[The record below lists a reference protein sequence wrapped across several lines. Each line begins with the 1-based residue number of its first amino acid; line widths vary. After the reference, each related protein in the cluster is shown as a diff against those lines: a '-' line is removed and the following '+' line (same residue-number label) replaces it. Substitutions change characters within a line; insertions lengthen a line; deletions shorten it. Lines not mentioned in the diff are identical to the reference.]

1 MKEVGAEIKKFLQ
14 SIIEAIVDKPEE
26 VKVSILESET
36 MVVVE
41 LTAAQSDVGKVI
53 GREGRMA
60 LALRVLVNAL
70 ATKLGKKALLQIIEN
85 RGGENRGGPEA

>member
-1 MKEVGAEIKKFLQ
+1 MKEAGAEIKRFLQ
-14 SIIEAIVDKPEE
+14 MIVESIVDKPEE

-85 RGGENRGGPEA
+85 RGQNQPEK

>member
-1 MKEVGAEIKKFLQ
+1 MKEAGAEIKRFLQ
-14 SIIEAIVDKPEE
+14 AIVEAIVDKPEE
-26 VKVSILESET
+26 VRINILESET

-85 RGGENRGGPEA
+85 RGA

>member
-1 MKEVGAEIKKFLQ
+1 MKEAGTEIKKFLQ
-14 SIIEAIVDKPEE
+14 AIVEAIVDKPEE
-26 VKVSILESET
+26 VRINILESET

-85 RGGENRGGPEA
+85 RGEGQ

>member
-1 MKEVGAEIKKFLQ
+1 MKEAGAEIKRFLQ
-14 SIIEAIVDKPEE
+14 NIVEAIVDTPEE
-26 VKVSILESET
+26 VKISILESET

-85 RGGENRGGPEA
+85 RG